1 MSDEVSAEE
10 RLWLALAAVPY
21 GRVTSYGRLAS
32 LAGFSGRARW
42 VGRQLGQLPEGSQ
55 LPWHRVVNSAGYSSL
70 PAGSEGYTRQ
80 LTLLSHEGISVSD
93 AGRIPA
99 RYFWPDSEQPL

>member
-32 LAGFSGRARW
+32 LAGLSGRARW
-42 VGRQLGQLPEGSQ
+42 VGLQLGRLPEGSQ
-55 LPWHRVVNSAGYSSL
+55 LPWYRVVNSAGYSSL
-70 PAGSEGYTRQ
+70 PPGSAGYARQ
-80 LTLLSHEGISVSD
+80 LTLLSGEGVTFSEK
-93 AGRIPA
+93 GRIPS
-99 RYFWPDSEQPL
+99 RFFWPY

>member
-42 VGRQLGQLPEGSQ
+42 VGLQLGRLPEGSQ
-55 LPWHRVVNSAGYSSL
+55 LPWYRVVNSAGYSSL
-70 PAGSEGYTRQ
+70 PPGSAGYARQ
-80 LTLLSHEGISVSD
+80 LTLLSAEGVTFSEK
-93 AGRIPA
+93 GRIPS
-99 RYFWPDSEQPL
+99 RFFWPD